1 MEEQIVS
8 KMVEKGNIFYIIQI
22 KDTNLAK
29 RISREELIKKNR
41 ELVEQY
47 EKNHSNPFLKK
58 KRKIPDFAN
67 KNTNEDISSEETQ
80 RIHRNSKIKK
90 EKKLSHKPNR
100 KIESI
105 QKNIIE
111 QNKMKSYSMSNIKER
126 IIPKN
131 NNYRKFKEDIIPYE
145 REGVLLTDKPLKILN
160 VGYKNRTDKTLYC
173 LVEWEQQ
180 QNINI
185 LESIVECDKIKKQ
198 YPLLLLEFYESKLI
212 FLDGD

>member
-1 MEEQIVS
+1 
-8 KMVEKGNIFYIIQI
+8 
-22 KDTNLAK
+22 
-29 RISREELIKKNR
+29 
-41 ELVEQY
+41 
-47 EKNHSNPFLKK
+47 
-58 KRKIPDFAN
+58 
-67 KNTNEDISSEETQ
+67 
-80 RIHRNSKIKK
+80 
-90 EKKLSHKPNR
+90 
-100 KIESI
+100 
-105 QKNIIE
+105 
-111 QNKMKSYSMSNIKER
+111 MSNIKER

-131 NNYRKFKEDIIPYE
+131 SNYKKFKEDIIPYE